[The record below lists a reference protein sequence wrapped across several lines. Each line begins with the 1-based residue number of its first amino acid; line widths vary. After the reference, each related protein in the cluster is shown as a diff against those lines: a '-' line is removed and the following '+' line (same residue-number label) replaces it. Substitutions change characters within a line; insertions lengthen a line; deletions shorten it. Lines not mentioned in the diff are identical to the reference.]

1 MIKSSATAVAD
12 QQRTPGGIQDGN
24 QEEVLSASDS

>member
-1 MIKSSATAVAD
+1 MIKLSATEVAG
-12 QQRTPGGIQDGN
+12 QQRTPGVQDGN